1 MVSAAH
7 RAAVVL
13 TTALA
18 CSWAMA
24 GYTPVEWIQG
34 GGASQKPW
42 LDLRFR
48 PSGYDKFSMKVN
60 LANANDIQCF
70 WCSRGA
76 TTTENTYTAFLIG
89 GKLRVDHGSA
99 TGPSTSASLA
109 TGTDYTIF
117 ADGAGKSA
125 KFSDG
130 TATASITL
138 ADAAFTAGSRLTLF
152 ASHTA
157 GTNLTEQTEVGNVG
171 SYRLYSFKIYD
182 GISGALLRDYV
193 PVKDMSTEV
202 TGRKVGLFEKLTR
215 TFVPN
220 SGTGEFAAGEPTGE
234 ADLSEETADEQYV
247 VDVPGNESLALSAE
261 HVAAATGKTL
271 VKTGSGTLFVGG
283 DVMKDFPGDIRVR
296 GGFYVIQSTNS
307 LGTAAG
313 QTHVEPGATLINQVG
328 GGATDGSKPLFPK
341 EVIHLS
347 GNGCGGWGALQ
358 NKAGT
363 VDFCRNVI
371 LDGDTR
377 IHADQRL
384 DLRGATFDMNGYNLE
399 TYGEFLLVIA
409 NVRREGNFTVRTG
422 DFEYQTSISSVVPT
436 VYHTFCSGARL
447 RLFGLTSWIP
457 GKFLFEPDTSIYSQ
471 NGTFKFAETDNRNI
485 INGLVTL
492 QGPVKLNLIS
502 KSQVQLRNRVTGPG
516 GFVGGKEGYLQLFYN
531 NDFKG
536 GIDFTGA
543 LLSDGQPY
551 GGIVAYA
558 NGAIPNA
565 DDAAPCSLSNAV
577 LYLRYVSAFK
587 LPAIRLSGT
596 SIVSNQD
603 CVASVTSPSFTK
615 SGDGVSRI
623 FGSFSVTGDAEIA
636 GGTLV
641 LSPVPEAIPGM
652 LWSYSN
658 QQSGPTS
665 VTDQGLDCTGVAY
678 AYKSWPYGT
687 EIKFSYTGYIRV
699 PGEPGE
705 SVTCNWMTSTA
716 RGCKVTIGGV
726 VCCDFNDN
734 KNTKDDITV
743 GYARLAMYKPVT
755 LTAGWQPIT
764 VTMNNWWN
772 ETRGP
777 QDNTSL
783 GWPGNFGIGVDW
795 QARCVTNSAYYA
807 KLLDPGDGSFI
818 RPGSEEQTAELRR
831 TYAAR
836 YRPTFSG
843 GLGFG
848 AGGTLDLGDPDKS
861 VPMNVAKLAGLPTV
875 KNGSLVVGSSTWTLR
890 KSDLLDAGNKA
901 QGKPMALGENGA
913 ITFPAG
919 VVTIDVGEADAV
931 ALAHVHKTRNCPIV
945 ADANDFPNNAFVLS
959 ERLKA
964 TGWVLQRK
972 GDALYLCSVA
982 GLRVFIR

>member
-1 MVSAAH
+1 MKTCFPTASAAY

-13 TTALA
+13 AATLA
-18 CSWAMA
+18 GSWAFA

-60 LANANDIQCF
+60 LANATDTQCF
-70 WCSRGA
+70 WCSRGSS
-76 TTTENTYTAFLIG
+76 TTENTFTAFLIG
-89 GKLRVDHGSA
+89 GKLRVDHGNAAGS
-99 TGPSTSASLA
+99 SSSASLA
-109 TGTDYTIF
+109 VATDYTIS
-117 ADGAGKSA
+117 ADGAGNTA

-130 TATASITL
+130 TSTVSITL
-138 ADAAFTAGSRLTLF
+138 ANTAFTAGSRLTLF

-171 SYRLYSFKIYD
+171 SYKLYSFKIYD

-193 PVKDMSTEV
+193 PVKDTSAEV

-215 TFVPN
+215 TFIPN

-234 ADLSEETADEQYV
+234 ADLSEETPDEQYV
-247 VDVPGNESLALSAE
+247 VDVPDGGQLALTDA
-261 HVAAATGKTL
+261 HVAAAAGKTL
-271 VKTGSGTLFVGG
+271 VKTGTGTLYVSS

-296 GGFYVIQSTNS
+296 GGFYVIQSRS
-307 LGTAAG
+307 ALGTAAG
-313 QTHVEPGATLINQVG
+313 QTYVEPGATLVNQVG
-328 GGATDGSKPLFPK
+328 GGATGGTDPLFPD

-358 NKAGT
+358 NKAST
-363 VDFCRNVI
+363 VDFCRNVV

-384 DLRGATFDMNGYNLE
+384 DLRAATFDMNGYNLE

-409 NVRREGNFTVRTG
+409 NVRREGNFTARTG

-457 GKFLFEPDTSIYSQ
+457 GTFLFESGASIHSQ
-471 NGTFKFAETDNRNI
+471 NGSFKFAETDNRNV

-536 GIDFTGA
+536 GIDFTGT

-577 LYLRYVSAFK
+577 LYLRNVSAFK
-587 LPAIRLSGT
+587 LPAIRISGT
-596 SIVSNQD
+596 SVVSNQD
-603 CVASVTSPSFTK
+603 CVASVTSPSLTK

-623 FGSFSVTGDAEIA
+623 HGPLSVTGDAEIA

-665 VTDQGLDCTGVAY
+665 VTDQGLDYTGVAY
-678 AYKSWPYGT
+678 AYKSWPNGT
-687 EIKFSYTGYIRV
+687 DIKFSYTGYIRV

-716 RGCKVTIGGV
+716 RGCTVTIGGV
-726 VCCDFNDN
+726 VCFEFNDN
-734 KNTKDDITV
+734 KNV
-743 GYARLAMYKPVT
+743 
-755 LTAGWQPIT
+755 
-764 VTMNNWWN
+764 
-772 ETRGP
+772 
-777 QDNTSL
+777 
-783 GWPGNFGIGVDW
+783 
-795 QARCVTNSAYYA
+795 
-807 KLLDPGDGSFI
+807 
-818 RPGSEEQTAELRR
+818 
-831 TYAAR
+831 
-836 YRPTFSG
+836 
-843 GLGFG
+843 
-848 AGGTLDLGDPDKS
+848 
-861 VPMNVAKLAGLPTV
+861 
-875 KNGSLVVGSSTWTLR
+875 
-890 KSDLLDAGNKA
+890 
-901 QGKPMALGENGA
+901 
-913 ITFPAG
+913 
-919 VVTIDVGEADAV
+919 
-931 ALAHVHKTRNCPIV
+931 
-945 ADANDFPNNAFVLS
+945 
-959 ERLKA
+959 
-964 TGWVLQRK
+964 
-972 GDALYLCSVA
+972 
-982 GLRVFIR
+982 